1 MTNKTE
7 HLGVITY
14 IYVGAYRGRA
24 ISVQSSAETVSEA
37 SSRYGE
43 VDSRK
48 TVSTTFKLKTLAS
61 AGVLCY
67 NISNMALTRPCWRSI
82 ASP

>member
-1 MTNKTE
+1 MANKTE
-7 HLGVITY
+7 HLGVIP
-14 IYVGAYRGRA
+14 ILCRCLSEQSN
-24 ISVQSSAETVSEA
+24 ISAECSAETVSEA

-43 VDSRK
+43 VDNQK
-48 TVSTTFKLKTLAS
+48 MVNTTSTQTLAS

-67 NISNMALTRPCWRSI
+67 NISNMEVTRPCWRSI